1 MPLIQIELSELREII
16 RESVRE
22 AIRNERFLFYES
34 QIPEVSD
41 IEMKDIEAEYA
52 SKPGEHEFQDLSSW
66 LNDESR
72 V

>member
-22 AIRNERFLFYES
+22 AIRNERFFFYES
-34 QIPEVSD
+34 RIPEVSD
-41 IEMKDIEAEYA
+41 IEMKDIEAEYG
-52 SKPGEHEFQDLSSW
+52 SKPGEYEFQDLSSW